1 MPFYNDMNKGGSGNK
16 NRGQSGSW
24 DDEGTHYTDR
34 KGKRPYG
41 DQYVSRSK
49 PERAGAGAGS
59 SYRGSASKP
68 SFGKSER
75 PAGSSYSSFSSRG
88 AKPSFGRSER
98 PDTGD
103 RYAKPASG
111 DRYGKPAFGGGARPA
126 TGDRYGKPAF
136 DRGARPATGERYGKP
151 AFGGGARPATGERYG
166 KPALGGGARP
176 ATGERFGKPAFDRGA
191 KPSFSRVSKPYG
203 IRAPRRPEYEK
214 LEYTAPVKP
223 IPAAPEA
230 PVYAPVQAVEP
241 ELPPENLLCGRN
253 PIREALKA
261 GHDIEKLLV
270 MRGEL
275 SGSAREII
283 MLAKENHVIVQEVDK
298 QRLDD
303 ITRNHQG
310 MIAFA
315 SAYQYSDIDEMLEL
329 AEAQNEK
336 PFLILL
342 DGITDPH
349 NLGAIIR
356 TAECVGAHGVIV
368 PQRRSVGL
376 TPAAVK
382 ASAGAVEHIKVA
394 RVTNLANTI
403 EELKEKEIWAYAAD
417 MEGEDYSSVNYS
429 GGVALVIG
437 AEGEG
442 VSRLV
447 LEKCDKRVSLP
458 MKGEI
463 GSLNASVAAG
473 VMMYEIMRSRRG

>member
-1 MPFYNDMNKGGSGNK
+1 M
-16 NRGQSGSW
+16 
-24 DDEGTHYTDR
+24 
-34 KGKRPYG
+34 
-41 DQYVSRSK
+41 
-49 PERAGAGAGS
+49 
-59 SYRGSASKP
+59 
-68 SFGKSER
+68 
-75 PAGSSYSSFSSRG
+75 
-88 AKPSFGRSER
+88 
-98 PDTGD
+98 
-103 RYAKPASG
+103 
-111 DRYGKPAFGGGARPA
+111 
-126 TGDRYGKPAF
+126 
-136 DRGARPATGERYGKP
+136 
-151 AFGGGARPATGERYG
+151 
-166 KPALGGGARP
+166 
-176 ATGERFGKPAFDRGA
+176 
-191 KPSFSRVSKPYG
+191 
-203 IRAPRRPEYEK
+203 
-214 LEYTAPVKP
+214 
-223 IPAAPEA
+223 
-230 PVYAPVQAVEP
+230 QAVEP

-253 PIREALKA
+253 PVREALKA